1 MAGLPAVRACVR
13 NAQLRGTM
21 GGMAN
26 RLEDRLRSRVVIKP
40 DDPHAAPAMTD
51 PHNRE
56 PARYTEPPDEIELAC
71 AGCTL
76 IYRDARW
83 RHDPACI
90 FARTRAD

>member
-56 PARYTEPPDEIELAC
+56 PARYTEPPDEIEWLC
-71 AGCTL
+71 CT
-76 IYRDARW
+76 AEWEQGRW
-83 RHDPACI
+83 RHERSCVM
-90 FARTRAD
+90 RRAG